1 MNEAELPV
9 DTGFS
14 GPSGPSAP
22 EPGARSD
29 ARPNRRRM
37 VLTWLIC
44 AAIVVPFGLW
54 MSRLGPTPNS
64 DDWAQ
69 YLMHAEAIAEG
80 RDYTDISYVFS
91 HYAWGTGPP
100 IGAPGLPLTMAPVV
114 GLFGFQS
121 WMHAGFNMAALL
133 VLMTLVM
140 RYFGRNNPTRAATA
154 AVLTG
159 VALILVRGVDTLQPD
174 MAFAALIWGAL
185 LLADSVEDWS
195 WARALGIGLLGLW
208 AILFRVAALPLVPAM
223 AVFGVL
229 TWKTHKKQPFWIT
242 ALWIFATAYLFM
254 VVEAGRIPPPEP
266 WIEIPPSLDTGPSL
280 LTLITDNLVR
290 YRLSLFE
297 LQTYPFTSGILN
309 DVYHLLATPLVILG
323 LLVWLEGSWFRL
335 GAIFAAA
342 YAGMLLV
349 APFAADR
356 YLWPLWPLAA
366 YALVTG
372 LDVVLDRIPLGKVPK
387 RGARSA
393 IAVGAVVAI
402 AMFTGL
408 TRDLEPTIY
417 AQDNVEE
424 VVDFIGAI
432 PAEAEPTAVFYLPRS
447 FSWTTGVPTM
457 SLFSAPSNEA
467 VLREMEEKRA
477 THVVLG
483 ILGSPDHL
491 AALERWTATIQSY
504 PERFALVMENADFSV
519 YEIQE
524 PRGRRG
530 GPR

>member
-1 MNEAELPV
+1 MSEAELPV
-9 DTGFS
+9 VSGVS
-14 GPSGPSAP
+14 GPPESPSA
-22 EPGARSD
+22 EVRT
-29 ARPNRRRM
+29 RPHTRPDRRRV
-37 VLTWLIC
+37 VLTWALC

-114 GLFGFQS
+114 GLFGFHS

-133 VLMTLVM
+133 ILMALVM
-140 RYFGRNNPTRAATA
+140 RYFGRNNLTRAATA

-242 ALWIFATAYLFM
+242 ALWVFATAYLFM

-266 WIEIPPSLDTGPSL
+266 WIEIPPPSDAGPSIL
-280 LTLITDNLVR
+280 SLIADNLVR

-297 LQTYPFTSGILN
+297 LQTYPFASGVLN
-309 DVYHLLATPLVILG
+309 DVYHLLATPFVIVG

-335 GAIFAAA
+335 GAVFAAA

-372 LDVVLDRIPLGKVPK
+372 LDVLLDRIPMGRVPK
-387 RGARSA
+387 GGTRSA

-424 VVDFIGAI
+424 VVDFVSAL
-432 PAEAEPTAVFYLPRS
+432 PAENEPVAVFYLPRS
-447 FSWTTGVPTM
+447 FSWNSGVPTM

-467 VLREMEEKRA
+467 VLREMDEKGA

-491 AALERWTATIQSY
+491 AGLERWTATIASY
-504 PERFALVMENADFSV
+504 PERFALVLENADFSV
-519 YEIQE
+519 YEVQG
-524 PRGRRG
+524 PRRRG
-530 GPR
+530 VPR